1 MSQVKLDMI
10 WQHEKVLPYILSELK
25 AQVER
30 ITPVHSMYL
39 HGSRAKTSIDS
50 WNQLKGKDWDVVM
63 VCNFP
68 IVNTRIWTI
77 DKGYYIDLTIT
88 TESILQKMMQ
98 YQKYVELYPNNT
110 LI

>member
-1 MSQVKLDMI
+1 M
-10 WQHEKVLPYILSELK
+10 
-25 AQVER
+25 
-30 ITPVHSMYL
+30 
-39 HGSRAKTSIDS
+39 DS

-88 TESILQKMMQ
+88 TELILQKMMQ